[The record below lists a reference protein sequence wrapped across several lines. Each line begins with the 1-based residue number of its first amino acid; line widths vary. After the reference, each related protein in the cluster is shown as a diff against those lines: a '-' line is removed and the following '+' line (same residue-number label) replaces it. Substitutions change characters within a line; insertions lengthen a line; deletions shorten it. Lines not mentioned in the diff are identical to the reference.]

1 MNGYRLDAQSPDL
14 LVKPK
19 SKDLNGKIDER
30 NQQMWVRAMEQQQM
44 QNWFGLG
51 LLDRQTS
58 HIQEPGKTEKLQN
71 LKPTM
76 SLAINRNTQ
85 LGQDHST
92 PDLSRKLDFS
102 LSPVAA
108 SLTESPTFYLPKTER
123 DDSLPEQIVMP
134 KAMALR
140 SEASAALVTKR
151 ENLTSAIL
159 QDAGFQQETIHATE
173 YIAPA
178 QSRVVH
184 HEKALSQTEVV
195 PPLMDTEDTEL
206 NISPKQVNL
215 GLGGFLSQLL
225 NRSLSPQLSVTDENE
240 LVHHRIQFGYL
251 SKFEKLANVSELES
265 MESKPVPADQQAF
278 VSKQNQQEALRLH
291 SEWSEH
297 GVRIWLGIDQSV
309 QMDASQIA
317 IHIAQWLGSQKINL
331 LALVCNGKTIHF
343 QRNDLASSN
352 AELETEVMQD
362 LSSVVNSYTVDHS
375 KSAKSFISSKLGPHD
390 AN

>member
-14 LVKPK
+14 FVKPK

-58 HIQEPGKTEKLQN
+58 HIQEPGKMEKLPN

-85 LGQDHST
+85 LVQDYST

-102 LSPVAA
+102 LSPVTA
-108 SLTESPTFYLPKTER
+108 SLTESPRFYLPATER
-123 DDSLPEQIVMP
+123 GNSLPEQIVMQ

-173 YIAPA
+173 YIEPA
-178 QSRVVH
+178 QSRIVR

-195 PPLMDTEDTEL
+195 PPSIDTEL
-206 NISPKQVNL
+206 NMSPKQVSL

-240 LVHHRIQFGYL
+240 LVHHRVQFGYL
-251 SKFEKLANVSELES
+251 SKLEKLANVSELES
-265 MESKPVPADQQAF
+265 TERKAVPTDQQAF
-278 VSKQNQQEALRLH
+278 VSKQHQQEALRLH

-352 AELETEVMQD
+352 AEFETEVMQD
-362 LSSVVNSYTVDHS
+362 LSSVVNSHTVDHS

>member
-58 HIQEPGKTEKLQN
+58 HIQEPGKTERLSN

-85 LGQDHST
+85 LVQDHST
-92 PDLSRKLDFS
+92 PDLTRELDFS
-102 LSPVAA
+102 LSPVTAG
-108 SLTESPTFYLPKTER
+108 LTESPTFYLLATER
-123 DDSLPEQIVMP
+123 GNSLPEQIVMP
-134 KAMALR
+134 KAMALK
-140 SEASAALVTKR
+140 SEAAAVLVAKR
-151 ENLTSAIL
+151 ETPTSATL
-159 QDAGFQQETIHATE
+159 QDAGFQQESMHATE
-173 YIAPA
+173 YIELA
-178 QSRVVH
+178 QSRVIR
-184 HEKALSQTEVV
+184 HEKALSQAEVV
-195 PPLMDTEDTEL
+195 QPSIDSEL
-206 NISPKQVNL
+206 IVNPKQVNL

-225 NRSLSPQLSVTDENE
+225 NRSLSPQLSVTDEDE

-251 SKFEKLANVSELES
+251 SKLEKLSNVSELES
-265 MESKPVPADQQAF
+265 TERKAVPTDQQAF
-278 VSKQNQQEALRLH
+278 VPKQHQQEALRLH

-297 GVRIWLGIDQSV
+297 GVRIWLGVDQSV

-331 LALVCNGKTIHF
+331 LALVCNGKTIHL
-343 QRNDLASSN
+343 QRDELAHPN
-352 AELETEVMQD
+352 AELETEVMQE
-362 LSSVVNSYTVDHS
+362 LSSVVNSHTVDHS
-375 KSAKSFISSKLGPHD
+375 RSAKSFISSKLGPHD
-390 AN
+390 AH

>member
-58 HIQEPGKTEKLQN
+58 HIQEPGKTEKLPN

-76 SLAINRNTQ
+76 SLAINRNTH
-85 LGQDHST
+85 LVQDHST

-102 LSPVAA
+102 LNPVTA
-108 SLTESPTFYLPKTER
+108 SLTESPTFYLPTSER
-123 DDSLPEQIVMP
+123 DNSLPEQIVM

-140 SEASAALVTKR
+140 SEAQAALVTKR

-159 QDAGFQQETIHATE
+159 QDAGFQQETIHAAE
-173 YIAPA
+173 YIEPA

-184 HEKALSQTEVV
+184 YENALSQTEVV

-215 GLGGFLSQLL
+215 ALGGFLSQLL
-225 NRSLSPQLSVTDENE
+225 NRSLSPQLSVTDEDE
-240 LVHHRIQFGYL
+240 LVQHRIQFGYL
-251 SKFEKLANVSELES
+251 SKLEKLANVSELES
-265 MESKPVPADQQAF
+265 TERKAVPTDQQAI

-343 QRNDLASSN
+343 QRDDLASSN

-375 KSAKSFISSKLGPHD
+375 KSAKSFISSKLGSHD